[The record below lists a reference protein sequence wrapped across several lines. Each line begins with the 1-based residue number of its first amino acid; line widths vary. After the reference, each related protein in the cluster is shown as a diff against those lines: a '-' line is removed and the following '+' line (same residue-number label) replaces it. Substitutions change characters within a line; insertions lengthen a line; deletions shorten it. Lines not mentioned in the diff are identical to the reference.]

1 MKRMTWALSAFML
14 AAAAGMAQAT
24 SVGIDFSGPRVV
36 SNGLTQVTAT
46 RTGDSVTQIVR
57 RGDRNAAKT
66 GGNDTARYL
75 ALKISP
81 AFKAGL
87 KSVWVTVEYFDQG
100 LDGFRLQYDGQ
111 SSAAATVGPTP
122 RAKYDTGLF
131 LTQTW
136 HLTGFKLQ
144 GGQPGGSDLRID
156 DRATDSAADGPEY
169 IASVTV
175 SDSDPY
181 FSFLPFATQKP
192 ALDGRIAAGEWD
204 DAAMFTLD
212 APWFDAVPGSRVTN
226 PLEFSAT
233 FGLKYDAENLYV
245 LYAATDATP
254 RLNSTTDGAN
264 YWRGDGFEIYIGLDD
279 ANPERTAY
287 LPTDFHVFVGLGPT
301 PGWSLQTTGPIT
313 TLDPI
318 GSNLGIANTANGY
331 MAELQIPW
339 TRLSPSARIQPGQRI
354 AWYALA
360 NNSLVSPS
368 AQQVALGPTGTTGA
382 FEDPSRWIRGVL
394 DLRP

>member
-1 MKRMTWALSAFML
+1 MKRMAWALSAVML
-14 AAAAGMAQAT
+14 AAVAGVAQAN
-24 SVGIDFSGPRVV
+24 SVWIDYSGPRVV
-36 SNGLTQVTAT
+36 SNGLTQVTST
-46 RTGDSVTQIVR
+46 LTGDSITQIVR
-57 RGDRNAAKT
+57 RGDRNTAKT
-66 GGNDTARYL
+66 GGTDTAHYL
-75 ALKISP
+75 ALRISP
-81 AFKAGL
+81 AFKVGL

-100 LDGFRLQYDGQ
+100 VDGFRLQYDGQ
-111 SSAAATVGPTP
+111 SSATASVGPTP
-122 RAKYDTGLF
+122 RAKYDTGAF

-144 GGQPGGSDLRID
+144 GGQSGGSDLRIE
-156 DRATDSAADGPEY
+156 DRSTDGAVDGPEY

-175 SDSDPY
+175 SDVDPY

-192 ALDGRIAAGEWD
+192 ALDGRIVSGEWE

-212 APWFDAVPGSRVTN
+212 APWYDAVPDSPFTTPR
-226 PLEFSAT
+226 EFSAT
-233 FGLKYDAENLYV
+233 FGLKYDADNLYV
-245 LYAATDATP
+245 LYAATDTTP

-264 YWRGDGFEIYIGLDD
+264 YWRGDGFEIYIALDD
-279 ANPERTAY
+279 ANPERTTY

-301 PGWSLQTTGPIT
+301 PGWSLATTGPIT

-318 GSNLGIANTANGY
+318 GNNIGITNTATGY
-331 MAELQIPW
+331 IAEVQIPW
-339 TRLSPSARIQPGQRI
+339 TRLSSSARVQPGQRI

-360 NNSLVSPS
+360 NNSFVIPS
-368 AQQVALGPTGTTGA
+368 AQQIALGPTGTTGA